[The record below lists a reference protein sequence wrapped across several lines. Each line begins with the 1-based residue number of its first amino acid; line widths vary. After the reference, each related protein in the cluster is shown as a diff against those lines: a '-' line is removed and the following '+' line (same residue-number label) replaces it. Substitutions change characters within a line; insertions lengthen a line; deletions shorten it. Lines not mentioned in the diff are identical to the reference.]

1 MSEVVEIDSF
11 YGLIEEIKD
20 MVETL
25 NKLKSRIE
33 LRLHENSSRNC
44 TQHVCLIREFLDI
57 RKSVKTICDALIDH
71 RLSEPSIT
79 MSYIWCLIES
89 YSTSPEAVREGT
101 HLLDR
106 FFKLKMHSMI
116 KPTSYY
122 DTIVAYV
129 KWQNETVQ
137 YFVNEFKKK
146 PKTERLNEI
155 EQLWNWN
162 YRTNEGIFFGGA
174 ARPLHLKKVTEFA
187 SIMSIYYDRLW
198 PLYKENR
205 STLVDALN
213 TLLHEESRI
222 YWPDYEIFPCTAS
235 TTIMDKCLQYF
246 FFKNRHNTW
255 FINSS
260 ASDYIPFVN
269 SAREIFAE
277 KFNGSNMNLPN
288 QHNTEWILKNLKQR
302 CLNIYNQN
310 NNNNG
315 IDPIIIILL
324 TSKNRYGERIDVD
337 SIHLELSQYF
347 STIVTIVDGCQDGQA
362 FTNVDIVIYSKRFMQ
377 TGAIGLVNRTFLEKN
392 PPLHKKLSL
401 CTNFPIG
408 ILAQIYIN
416 INMMNNNIAHG
427 VEDLVNSSWWH
438 FSECPIR
445 YELHSVIDDSYIQQD
460 RMEYIRSPIRY
471 SFTKDLNGTIL
482 MLTTNN
488 NGHVILPKLW
498 ALLKKQGHSADCF
511 VMDNPYL
518 KSNNGIRSDKVR
530 ELISEK
536 FISELRQL
544 ETLSSDYLV
553 WPLVPYW
560 VSESNDISVEQLN
573 QHFEI
578 CRDYHCY
585 LRISL
590 GRCSYP
596 GKLKRFI
603 EHIDNIFER
612 NELDVSDDVIGKHS
626 SQWPT

>member
-1 MSEVVEIDSF
+1 
-11 YGLIEEIKD
+11 
-20 MVETL
+20 
-25 NKLKSRIE
+25 
-33 LRLHENSSRNC
+33 
-44 TQHVCLIREFLDI
+44 
-57 RKSVKTICDALIDH
+57 
-71 RLSEPSIT
+71 
-79 MSYIWCLIES
+79 
-89 YSTSPEAVREGT
+89 
-101 HLLDR
+101 
-106 FFKLKMHSMI
+106 
-116 KPTSYY
+116 
-122 DTIVAYV
+122 
-129 KWQNETVQ
+129 
-137 YFVNEFKKK
+137 
-146 PKTERLNEI
+146 
-155 EQLWNWN
+155 
-162 YRTNEGIFFGGA
+162 
-174 ARPLHLKKVTEFA
+174 
-187 SIMSIYYDRLW
+187 
-198 PLYKENR
+198 
-205 STLVDALN
+205 
-213 TLLHEESRI
+213 
-222 YWPDYEIFPCTAS
+222 
-235 TTIMDKCLQYF
+235 
-246 FFKNRHNTW
+246 
-255 FINSS
+255 
-260 ASDYIPFVN
+260 
-269 SAREIFAE
+269 
-277 KFNGSNMNLPN
+277 
-288 QHNTEWILKNLKQR
+288 
-302 CLNIYNQN
+302 
-310 NNNNG
+310 
-315 IDPIIIILL
+315 
-324 TSKNRYGERIDVD
+324 
-337 SIHLELSQYF
+337 
-347 STIVTIVDGCQDGQA
+347 
-362 FTNVDIVIYSKRFMQ
+362 TNVDIVIYSKRFMQ

-392 PPLHKKLSL
+392 PSLHKKLSL

-445 YELHSVIDDSYIQQD
+445 HELHSVIDDSYIQQD
-460 RMEYIRSPIRY
+460 RIEYIRSPIRY
-471 SFTKDLNGTIL
+471 SFTKDLTGTIL

-488 NGHVILPKLW
+488 NAHVILPKLW
-498 ALLKKQGHSADCF
+498 ALLKKQGHSVDCF

-544 ETLSSDYLV
+544 ETLSSDYLA